1 MPVGIVDLFFYEEL
15 SRVAGHETGSQW
27 LLSKCTKPGCSRRGT
42 SSTGGSSTPSLS
54 RTPDQSAPASPRGQ
68 HQLCIE
74 SKAPAGHRVGFFSS
88 NHESSHTSSFSSIM
102 RLGDVDLTTVQATML
117 AASKLSP
124 SSSFKS
130 DSSMIGLIFTDAAH
144 SVLD

>member
-1 MPVGIVDLFFYEEL
+1 MPLNVVDLFFYEEL

-27 LLSKCTKPGCSRRGT
+27 LLLQCTKLGRSRMST
-42 SSTGGSSTPSLS
+42 SSTGCSSTTS

-68 HQLCIE
+68 QLCIE
-74 SKAPAGHRVGFFSS
+74 AKGSPGHRERLTTTNNES
-88 NHESSHTSSFSSIM
+88 NHTENSSTLRS
-102 RLGDVDLTTVQATML
+102 RDVDSTIDEATK
-117 AASKLSP
+117 SRLSP
-124 SSSFKS
+124 SSSIKS